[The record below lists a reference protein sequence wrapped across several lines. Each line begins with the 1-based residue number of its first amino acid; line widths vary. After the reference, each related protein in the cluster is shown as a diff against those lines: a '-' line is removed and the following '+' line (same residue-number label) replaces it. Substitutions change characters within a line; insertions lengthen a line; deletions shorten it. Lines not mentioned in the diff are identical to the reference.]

1 MRAAFVIIGL
11 TVVAA
16 ASAARAEDDPAC
28 AQYEDPIAYNACL
41 AKHGPKANAVSG
53 QPRHATEGRPGEAK
67 RSGEAKSESAGE
79 RRRDATGPTR
89 RHGRVHME
97 IPID

>member
-1 MRAAFVIIGL
+1 MRAAFVIIGFA
-11 TVVAA
+11 VAA
-16 ASAARAEDDPAC
+16 ASAARAADDPAC

-41 AKHGPKANAVSG
+41 AKHGPKANAISG
-53 QPRHATEGRPGEAK
+53 QPRHATEWRPGEAK
-67 RSGEAKSESAGE
+67 RSGEAKSGSAGE
-79 RRRDATGPTR
+79 GLRDGSAPTR